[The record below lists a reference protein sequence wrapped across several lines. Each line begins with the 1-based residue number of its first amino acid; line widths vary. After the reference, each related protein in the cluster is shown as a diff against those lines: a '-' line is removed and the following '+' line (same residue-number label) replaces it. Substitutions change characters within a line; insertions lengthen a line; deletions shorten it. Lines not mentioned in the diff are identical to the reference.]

1 MFGNYGR
8 QGGSERKLY
17 KNLTTQQG
25 ALSCEAPQEAGLLT
39 WVKHRARSFGYDMS
53 SGTARKMVGRI
64 GAKPGILAK
73 ELEKAMAYAGRENKI
88 TESMV
93 GDLVGDMK
101 VENAFSLT
109 EALKEKNREGAAVV
123 AKPIRLW
130 GRPDK
135 NTGFDCLAI

>member
-1 MFGNYGR
+1 LVITADKVDR
-8 QGGSERKLY
+8 KRKLY

-25 ALSCEAPQEAGLLT
+25 ALPCEAPQEAELLT
-39 WVKHRARSFGYDMS
+39 WVKRRARSFDYDLS
-53 SGTARKMVGRI
+53 SEAARKMVGRI
-64 GAKPGILAK
+64 GAKLGILTK
-73 ELEKAMAYAGRENKI
+73 ELEKATTYAGRENKI
-88 TESMV
+88 TASMV

-109 EALKEKNREGAAVV
+109 EALKEKNSEGAVVV
-123 AKPIRLW
+123 AKPTRPW